1 MKILIVDD
9 HPLVR
14 KGVLSTLSFEKD
26 IEKIMEA
33 SNINEG
39 MSLLRKE
46 RPDLVIVDLY
56 LGDEDGLEII
66 ERARKNKFD
75 TKFLVLTSS
84 LKKEDF
90 NRAEEFG
97 VDGYI
102 LKEAFVEDIL
112 YAIHVVMRGQRFVD
126 PEILKYSPSNNIIDN
141 HLSELTR
148 RESDVLAVLAKGMS
162 NQQIADELFI
172 SEHTVKKH
180 VSSILSKL
188 ELEHRTQAALL
199 VNDRMY
205 F

>member
-66 ERARKNKFD
+66 ERARKNNID

>member
-14 KGVLSTLSFEKD
+14 KGVLSTLSFEES

-39 MSLLRKE
+39 MSILGLE

-56 LGDEDGLEII
+56 LGEEDGLDLIKKA
-66 ERARKNKFD
+66 RAKKMA

-84 LKKEDF
+84 LKKEDY
-90 NRAEEFG
+90 NRAEELG

-126 PEILKYSPSNNIIDN
+126 PEILKHHPLHNNKDN

-148 RESDVLAVLAKGMS
+148 RESDVLDRLAKGMS
-162 NQQIADELFI
+162 NHQIADELFI

-180 VSSILSKL
+180 VSNILSKL

-199 VNDRMY
+199 VNNRMY
-205 F
+205 Y

>member
-126 PEILKYSPSNNIIDN
+126 PEILKYSPSNNIMDN

-148 RESDVLAVLAKGMS
+148 RERDVLAVLAKGMS

>member
-66 ERARKNKFD
+66 ERARKNNID

-97 VDGYI
+97 VNGYI